1 MTETA
6 TDLKREAAAVF
17 FVSVSNPNRSLDRW
31 GIDSLFVDSH
41 LLEQTVCMPPL
52 VHEIDYIAH
61 VNADATGEY
70 RIETDV
76 A

>member
-1 MTETA
+1 MTETT

-17 FVSVSNPNRSLDRW
+17 RYRFNPNRSFGEGDY
-31 GIDSLFVDSH
+31 LFVDSH
-41 LLEQTVCMPPL
+41 LLEQTVCMTPL